1 MMNNSLFKGG
11 RLCAADKYGNKIILP
26 EKRIYQFKEKNLD
39 PRLKKWLRDK
49 GVDEVREG
57 K

>member
-1 MMNNSLFKGG
+1 MNNSLFKGG